1 MTETAFKEHTYI
13 SNVNNV
19 IIFGAGGMIGR
30 NLKKL
35 IKDGNVYIFTKNTF
49 NVNKKYIENTIEED
63 LENIIKKGDIVINCI
78 GMNSL
83 KTMNEKVKEFII
95 VNSVWPKLLSN
106 FCKDVNANMIHIS
119 TDQVFKDNKMGM
131 KPDSIVNTNN
141 IYGLTK
147 FVGECSNTAIIRTSI
162 IGENN
167 NGRGIIE
174 WAKRNTNKVV
184 FADKEMVWNGVT
196 SYDISKYIFDVIT
209 GEKPFW
215 EGVKHLSSFKE
226 PITKFELL
234 THISDVYELNL
245 VVVNSDKI
253 KNKREEYIIL
263 KDCEVITENFKESLK
278 KLKNN

>member
-1 MTETAFKEHTYI
+1 MIETKSIDHTYI

-35 IKDGNVYIFTKNTF
+35 IKDGNVSIFTKNTF
-49 NVNKKYIENTIEED
+49 NVYKKYIENTIKND
-63 LENIIKKGDIVINCI
+63 LEHIIAKDDIVINCI

-95 VNSVWPKLLSN
+95 VNSVWPKILSS
-106 FCKDVNANMIHIS
+106 FCQNVGANMIHIS
-119 TDQVFKDNKMGM
+119 TDKVFKDNKMDM
-131 KPDSIVNTNN
+131 TPESIVNTDN

-147 FVGECSNTAIIRTSI
+147 FVGECSDTAIIRTSI

-174 WAKRNTNKVV
+174 WAKRNDNRVV
-184 FADKEMVWNGVT
+184 FADKGLVWNGVT
-196 SYDISKYIFDVIT
+196 SFDISKYIFDVIS

-215 EGVKHLSSFKE
+215 KGVKHLSSFKE

-234 THISDVYELNL
+234 KHISDVYELNL
-245 VVVNSDKI
+245 TVINGNNITK
-253 KNKREEYIIL
+253 KRDEYIIL
-263 KDCEVITENFKESLK
+263 KDCEVITENFRESLK
-278 KLKNN
+278 K